1 MGIVPRN
8 HPESATTVYSLIMR
22 KEEIRASLTIHS
34 PGVCMSIAAFLQQFV
49 PCHCGHPN
57 KETSMPCPPV
67 RTPRSKALGLTLV
80 ELMVTVAVAAIVLAI
95 GVPQL
100 QSLLAGNQVLT
111 VSNGLATSLNFA
123 RSEAIKRGMR
133 VTLCP
138 SSDGQQCATNTTP
151 GWEQGWIVFLD
162 HWFASSDTSA
172 KVNTGRTTGPNDT
185 VIAVQTA
192 LPRNITVRAST
203 SDGAKYIS
211 FGADGRSLK
220 FSLNANTEASETTLR
235 VCSASSTL
243 GNDRRARDIG
253 ISRIGRLAVVNIPS
267 LAASCPAP

>member
-1 MGIVPRN
+1 MPR
-8 HPESATTVYSLIMR
+8 PTGR
-22 KEEIRASLTIHS
+22 
-34 PGVCMSIAAFLQQFV
+34 PPQ
-49 PCHCGHPN
+49 
-57 KETSMPCPPV
+57 PV
-67 RTPRSKALGLTLV
+67 REPRPTALGLTLMEFMV
-80 ELMVTVAVAAIVLAI
+80 TLALMVTLLVMGGPSVQ
-95 GVPQL
+95 GW
-100 QSLLAGNQVLT
+100 LAGNQVLT
-111 VSNGLATSLNFA
+111 TSNALTRSLQFA

-185 VIAVQTA
+185 VISVQATI
-192 LPRNITVRAST
+192 PRNIMVRAST

-220 FSLNANTEASETTLR
+220 FSLNANTEAADTTLR

-243 GNDRRARDIG
+243 GNDRRARDLG